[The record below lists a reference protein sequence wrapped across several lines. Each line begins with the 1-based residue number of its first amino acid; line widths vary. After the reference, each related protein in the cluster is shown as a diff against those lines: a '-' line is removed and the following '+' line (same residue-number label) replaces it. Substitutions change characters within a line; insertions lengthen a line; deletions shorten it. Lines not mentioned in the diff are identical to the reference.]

1 MKNVKY
7 LLLASIIGLTLI
19 IPGAACRAKDTP
31 ATTTTPPKTTITITS
46 SAFAH
51 NGSIPVKYTCQGDDI
66 SPPLAWMNVPAGTKS
81 LALIVDDTDARLY
94 THWVIFNIPPGTRSL
109 PAGIPRQDT
118 LADGSLQGFN
128 SAKTLGYAGP
138 CPPVGAAHH
147 YRFRLYALDIMINLP
162 PGADKSELVEKMT
175 GHIINE
181 EVAELIGT
189 YQRQ

>member
-7 LLLASIIGLTLI
+7 LLLAGIIGLTLI
-19 IPGAACRAKDTP
+19 IPGAACRAKETP
-31 ATTTTPPKTTITITS
+31 ATTITPPKTTITITS

-51 NGSIPVKYTCQGDDI
+51 NGAIPVKYTCQGDDI
-66 SPPLAWMNVPAGTKS
+66 SPPLAWTNVPAGTKS

-109 PAGIPRQDT
+109 SAGIPRQDT
-118 LADGSLQGFN
+118 LTDGSLQGFN

-181 EVAELIGT
+181 EVAEIIGT